1 MVKKNSYHMS
11 EEFERLSFEKL
22 LLFLGYSDAIVLEN
36 ASFKY
41 PRRVITDNLDK
52 EIKLINGPDEY
63 EVDRIAFAW
72 NIDEKAFDLIQASI
86 KNRRF
91 EDIIPSQLNS
101 AKLLGYS
108 SVDLKHMKDMNLRLS
123 KAQKSKRGEFEHIR
137 DTTVY
142 EFLEYFRLLSGIEV
156 NAAIVKSKR
165 KEGTGRTNGN
175 MKAKL
180 MSKDLELNG
189 INTYVYNSLID
200 GDSKN
205 EEYITIKYIKNLRIP
220 ANDIALLE
228 EVKFMLECKGSL
240 RGGMENY
247 IIDVS
252 ENYRRIKA

>member
-63 EVDRIAFAW
+63 EVDRIALAW

-108 SVDLKHMKDMNLRLS
+108 SVDLKHINDMNLRLN
-123 KAQKSKRGEFEHIR
+123 KAQKSKRGEFEHIK
-137 DTTVY
+137 DTTAY
-142 EFLEYFRLLSGIEV
+142 EFLEYFNLLSGIEE
-156 NAAIVKSKR
+156 NAVIVKSKR
-165 KEGTGRTNGN
+165 KNRN
-175 MKAKL
+175 
-180 MSKDLELNG
+180 
-189 INTYVYNSLID
+189 
-200 GDSKN
+200 
-205 EEYITIKYIKNLRIP
+205 
-220 ANDIALLE
+220 
-228 EVKFMLECKGSL
+228 LECSVK
-240 RGGMENY
+240 ENC
-247 IIDVS
+247 
-252 ENYRRIKA
+252 